1 MKTAEADCEDCGHC
15 VEMYTPSPD
24 DDPALTV
31 VRTAVYDWLNNI
43 FFFLVRIPI
52 ALVRS
57 LLVSWCEVLCKRV
70 FDISN

>member
-43 FFFLVRIPI
+43 LGIKKSSQFLQ
-52 ALVRS
+52 
-57 LLVSWCEVLCKRV
+57 
-70 FDISN
+70 